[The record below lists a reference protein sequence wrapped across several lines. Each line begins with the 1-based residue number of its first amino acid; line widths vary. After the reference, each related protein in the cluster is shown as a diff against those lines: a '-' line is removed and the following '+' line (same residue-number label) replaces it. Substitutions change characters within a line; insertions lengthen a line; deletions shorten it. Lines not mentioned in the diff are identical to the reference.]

1 MTNFEAL
8 KYVANAYEAK
18 LRELL
23 SEEDFDVFS
32 SQVAI
37 DMIVEDAHNA
47 NDQDFQKALFDFI
60 DKLEGDDNDVQ

>member
-1 MTNFEAL
+1 MFYGKDGNYAFAF
-8 KYVANAYEAK
+8 NN
-18 LRELL
+18 
-23 SEEDFDVFS
+23 EEDFDVFS

>member
-18 LRELL
+18 LRELM

>member
-8 KYVANAYEAK
+8 KYVANAYEVK
-18 LRELL
+18 LRELM
-23 SEEDFDVFS
+23 SEEDFDKFS

-60 DKLEGDDNDVQ
+60 DKLEGDDNDV